1 MAAAAIWQHPRVSNG
16 RPGPSPERRALR
28 ESILSSVLLGVG
40 ALAWGVAAQSRVLLF
55 DGIFTVLGILLS
67 GLSLLAA
74 TAAAAPPTRNFPFGK
89 KAATP
94 LAIGVQGA
102 ALLGTLLYAVVDAI
116 TVIRGGGADV
126 APGTVLAYGV
136 VATVLSLLVTWR
148 MGRLSSSELVEA
160 ERAQWRA
167 GASLSAVI
175 AIGGAIALA
184 LDGGPWREAV
194 AYADPVLV
202 LVACAL
208 IAPVPFRLLRT
219 AGLELLEGA
228 APAAVQAAVAD
239 VVRRVRAAHAL
250 PEPAVAITKLG
261 SRLYLEVVFVVD
273 DTWTVSDEDAVRHAI
288 IDDLTPLGY
297 DVWANVELT
306 TDAHLAE

>member
-1 MAAAAIWQHPRVSNG
+1 MSSG
-16 RPGPSPERRALR
+16 RPGRSPEKRALR
-28 ESILSSVLLGVG
+28 ESIASSAVLGAV

-74 TAAAAPPTRNFPFGK
+74 TAAAAPPSRNFPFGK

-126 APGTVLAYGV
+126 APGTVLAYGILTT
-136 VATVLSLLVTWR
+136 ALSLLVIWR
-148 MGRLSSSELVEA
+148 MGRLSSSELVQA
-160 ERAQWRA
+160 EQAQWKA

-175 AIGGAIALA
+175 AAGGAIALV
-184 LDGGPWREAV
+184 LDGGRWDSAV

-208 IAPVPFRLLRT
+208 IAPVPLRLLRS

-228 APAAVQAAVAD
+228 APADVQAAVAD
-239 VVRRVRAAHAL
+239 VVARARAAHTL

-261 SRLYLEVVFVVD
+261 NRLYLEVVFVVD
-273 DTWTVSDEDAVRHAI
+273 DTWAVSDEDAVRHAI
-288 IDDLTPLGY
+288 IDELRPLGY
-297 DVWANVELT
+297 DIWANVELT
-306 TDAHLAE
+306 TDVHLAE